1 MICAMRNLFLFC
13 CLLPPIAFAQLP
25 ESVRNQLRAA
35 HIPEDALGASV
46 LRLSDYSILL
56 SHGAERSLQPAST
69 LKLLTTIVGLEILG
83 PAYRGRSELRTSAPV
98 VNGVLQGDLILRGRA
113 DHDLDW
119 NAFRNMLY
127 TLRQKG
133 IRDIQGDFVL
143 DRLMFTP
150 ARRDQGAP
158 PFDEAPEFR
167 YNVIPDAV
175 LLNTN
180 LLQFDFDTD
189 DRVLRIV
196 TTPALDRV
204 SIDSRMTLVERD
216 CEKWEEGWKIPALS
230 RSGDDVIHIQLNGEF
245 PKNCSTSTH
254 LNVLDRTDFAD
265 RLFRA
270 FWRDLGGAF
279 HGRTREALGENAE
292 PADMRLLIEH
302 RSRPLAEITRDI
314 NKRSDNPMTRLLYLT
329 LGALNANPANSRTV
343 ENTEVSAERT
353 IRSWLA
359 QHHIDDQGLVLENGS
374 GLSRKERIRPAQL
387 AAILKAAGHSNWA
400 AEFFSSL
407 PIAAL
412 DGAMQ
417 KRLRDSPAAQRA
429 RIKTGSLKDVVAIAG
444 YVPDANNQL
453 CVIVAMLNHPL
464 ATGAVGRPILDALID
479 WVARS
484 TANQGVTE
492 TK

>member
-1 MICAMRNLFLFC
+1 MIYAMRNLFLLC
-13 CLLPPIAFAQLP
+13 CLLPPVAFAQLP
-25 ESVRNQLRAA
+25 EPVRNQLRVAN
-35 HIPEDALGASV
+35 ISEDALGVIV
-46 LRLSDYSILL
+46 LRLSDDTTLL

-69 LKLLTTIVGLEILG
+69 LKLLTTIVGLETLG
-83 PAYRGRSELRTSAPV
+83 PAYRGRSELLTPAPV
-98 VNGVLQGDLILRGRA
+98 VNGMLQGDLILRGRA

-133 IRDIQGDFVL
+133 IRDIQGNFVL

-158 PFDEAPEFR
+158 PFDESPEFR

-175 LLNTN
+175 FLNTN
-180 LLQFDFDTD
+180 LLQFDFDAD

-204 SIDSRMTLVERD
+204 AIDSRMTLVERD
-216 CEKWEEGWKIPALS
+216 CEKWEEGWKIPMLS
-230 RSGDDVIHIQLNGEF
+230 HAEDDVIHIQLNGEF
-245 PKNCSTSTH
+245 PRNCSASTH

-265 RLFRA
+265 RLFRV
-270 FWRDLGGAF
+270 FWRDLGGTF
-279 HGRTREALGENAE
+279 RGRTREALGENAAS
-292 PADMRLLIEH
+292 ADMRLLVEH
-302 RSRPLAEITRDI
+302 RSRPLGEITRDI

-329 LGALNANPANSRTV
+329 LGALNANSANSRTV

-353 IRSWLA
+353 IRSWLTR
-359 QHHIDDQGLVLENGS
+359 HHIDDQGLVLENGS

-387 AAILKAAGHSNWA
+387 AAILKTASRSNWA
-400 AEFFSSL
+400 PEFLSSL
-407 PIAAL
+407 PIATL

-429 RIKTGSLKDVVAIAG
+429 RIKTGSLKDVAAIAG
-444 YVPDANNQL
+444 YVPDADNQL
-453 CVIVAMLNHPL
+453 CVIVAMLNHSL
-464 ATGAVGRPILDALID
+464 ATGAVARPILDALID

-484 TANQGVTE
+484 TANQAG
-492 TK
+492 TKTK